1 MTKAY
6 RFGAAGLLLALALPL
21 GACESGAD
29 PTLMRAGTG
38 AAGGAAV
45 GGLIGA
51 MSGNFGWGALIG
63 AGAGAAGGLL
73 FDYHQREREAQFQ
86 RGVQA
91 GQQQQQPPRQ

>member
-1 MTKAY
+1 MSRKTSL
-6 RFGAAGLLLALALPL
+6 GAAALLLALALPL
-21 GACESGAD
+21 GACQNPD
-29 PTLMRAGTG
+29 PTLTRAGAG

-45 GGLIGA
+45 GGLIGS

-91 GQQQQQPPRQ
+91 GQQQQPRQ